1 MSASYVVLSTP
12 HSRWIIALDPFD
24 DLLAEDA
31 VRPDHQGQD
40 HQDVRR
46 EVLGPAAYVRVHV
59 AGGHVL
65 HDADDQPADHRARD
79 RVEPAQDHNREYLEA
94 HQRQVDVDAQQ
105 VAPDDPAE
113 RGDDPGHRPGET
125 EVPLYVDSHRHRD
138 LLTVRD
144 RPHRD

>member
-46 EVLGPAAYVRVHV
+46 EVLGPPPTVGAT
-59 AGGHVL
+59 
-65 HDADDQPADHRARD
+65 
-79 RVEPAQDHNREYLEA
+79 EPAVTFPTKPANRPPTPPPRN
-94 HQRQVDVDAQQ
+94 QIG
-105 VAPDDPAE
+105 PA
-113 RGDDPGHRPGET
+113 RITTGNTLSPTSDRLMSTPSRLPQMMPPSAET
-125 EVPLYVDSHRHRD
+125 
-138 LLTVRD
+138 
-144 RPHRD
+144 